1 MANVITEKGTS
12 KWLRI
17 KEALCDGLA
26 PKRAKQLGYVLE
38 NTRKEFVNRQK
49 YLMENASASA
59 VSTGNIATLNKVILP
74 IIRRVLP
81 NVIANELVGV
91 QPMPGPVAQIMTLRY
106 VYGTTSTGAQ
116 TIAGEE
122 MLAPLHV
129 RDLAAAYSGNEVAG
143 TPAGA
148 LTAQLEGVPGNAVK
162 LEMLKQ
168 VVEAKSRR
176 LSARWTVESQTDAQ
190 NQYGVDVEE
199 ELLAA
204 VAQDITVEI
213 DQEILR
219 SLRALPPSPTA
230 ANTFDQSAVSGQ
242 ATSVVDEF
250 AALAVLIGREA
261 NRIAVRTRRG
271 KGNWAVVSP
280 TILTVLESAR
290 ASAFARTTEGSFD
303 APTNNKYVGTLNN
316 SMRVYV
322 DNYADDDTPVLIG
335 YKGSSEVDAAT
346 FYCPYVPL
354 TTHGV
359 VTDPNTFELVT
370 SFYTRYGYVE
380 FVNSATSLGNS
391 ADYLGLVGINAATLS
406 FL

>member
-1 MANVITEKGTS
+1 MPNVITEKGNS

-17 KEALCDGLA
+17 KEALMDGLP
-26 PKRAKQLGYVLE
+26 PKKAKIMDKCLE
-38 NTRKEFVNRQK
+38 NTRKDFVGRQK

-81 NVIANELVGV
+81 NVIVNELVGV

-106 VYGTTSTGAQ
+106 VYGTTSAGAG

-129 RDLAAAYSGNEVAG
+129 RDLAASYSGNEVAA

-176 LSARWTVESQTDAQ
+176 LSARWTVEAQTDAQ

-219 SLRALPPSPTA
+219 NLRALPPTPTV

-271 KGNWAVVSP
+271 KGNWAVISP
-280 TILTVLESAR
+280 TILTVIESAR

-346 FYCPYVPL
+346 FYTPYVPL

>member
-1 MANVITEKGTS
+1 MSNVIVERGSS
-12 KWLRI
+12 KWHRI
-17 KEALCDGLA
+17 KEALMEGL
-26 PKRAKQLGYVLE
+26 PAKKAKHMDIVLE
-38 NTRKEFVNRQK
+38 NTRKEFVGRQK

-59 VSTGNIATLNKVILP
+59 VSTGNIATLNKVVLP

-106 VYGTTSTGAQ
+106 TYGTSSPGAG

-129 RDLAAAYSGNEVAG
+129 RDLAASYSGNEVEA

-204 VAQDITVEI
+204 VAQEITVEI

-219 SLRALPPSPTA
+219 SLRSLPPTPTA
-230 ANTFDQSAVSGQ
+230 ANTYDQSAVSGQ

-271 KGNWAVVSP
+271 KGNWAVISP

-290 ASAFARTTEGSFD
+290 ASAFARTTEGQLD
-303 APTNNKYVGTLNN
+303 APTNTKYVGTLNN

-322 DNYADDDTPVLIG
+322 DNYLDDDGPVLIG

-346 FYCPYVPL
+346 FYTPYVPL

-380 FVNSATSLGNS
+380 FVNTATSLGNS
-391 ADYLGLVGINAATLS
+391 ADYLGLVGINAGTLS

>member
-1 MANVITEKGTS
+1 MANVITEKGNS

-17 KEALCDGLA
+17 KDALCDGLA
-26 PKRAKQLGYVLE
+26 PKRAKQLGHVLE

-129 RDLAAAYSGNEVAG
+129 RDLAAAYSGNEVAA

-176 LSARWTVESQTDAQ
+176 LSARWTVEAQTDAQ

-219 SLRALPPSPTA
+219 SLRALPPTPTA

>member
-1 MANVITEKGTS
+1 MPNVIVEKGNS
-12 KWLRI
+12 KWQKI
-17 KEALCDGLA
+17 KEALMDGLDA
-26 PKRAKQLGYVLE
+26 RKAKHLDAVLE
-38 NTRKEFVNRQK
+38 NTRRDFVARQRV
-49 YLMENASASA
+49 LLENASASA

-106 VYGTTSTGAQ
+106 VYGTTVAGAGV
-116 TIAGEE
+116 IAGEE

-129 RDLAAAYSGNEVAG
+129 RDLAASYSGNEVQG

-176 LSARWTVESQTDAQ
+176 LSARWTVEAQTDAQ

-204 VAQDITVEI
+204 VAQEITVEI

-219 SLRALPPSPTA
+219 SLRALPPTPGA

-242 ATSVVDEF
+242 ATSVADEF
-250 AALAVLIGREA
+250 AALAVLMGREA

-290 ASAFARTTEGSFD
+290 ASAFARTTEGSLD
-303 APTNNKYVGTLNN
+303 APTNTKYVGTLNN
-316 SMRVYV
+316 SMRIYV

-335 YKGSSEVDAAT
+335 YKGASEVDAAT
-346 FYCPYVPL
+346 FYAPYVPL

-391 ADYLGLVGINAATLS
+391 ADYLGLVGIDAGSLS

>member
-26 PKRAKQLGYVLE
+26 PKRAKQLGHVLE

-129 RDLAAAYSGNEVAG
+129 RDLAAAYSGNEVAA

-176 LSARWTVESQTDAQ
+176 LSARWTVEAQTDAQ

-219 SLRALPPSPTA
+219 SLRALPPTPTA

>member
-1 MANVITEKGTS
+1 MANVITEKATS

-17 KEALCDGLA
+17 KDALCDGLA
-26 PKRAKQLGYVLE
+26 PKRAKQLGHVLE

-129 RDLAAAYSGNEVAG
+129 RDLAAAYSGNEVAA

-176 LSARWTVESQTDAQ
+176 LSARWTVEAQTDAQ

-219 SLRALPPSPTA
+219 SLRALPPTPTA

>member
-1 MANVITEKGTS
+1 MANVITEKTSS

-17 KEALCDGLA
+17 KDALCDGLA

-219 SLRALPPSPTA
+219 SLRALPPTPTA

>member
-1 MANVITEKGTS
+1 MAHVITEKTSS

-17 KEALCDGLA
+17 KEALCDGLT
-26 PKRAKQLGYVLE
+26 PKRAKQLGHVLE

-176 LSARWTVESQTDAQ
+176 LSARWTVEAQTDAQ

-219 SLRALPPSPTA
+219 SLRALPPTPTA

>member
-1 MANVITEKGTS
+1 MANVITEKASS

-17 KEALCDGLA
+17 KEALTDGL
-26 PKRAKQLGYVLE
+26 PQKRAKQLGHVLE
-38 NTRKEFVNRQK
+38 NTRKEFVSRQK

-106 VYGTTSTGAQ
+106 VYGTTSTGAG
-116 TIAGEE
+116 TLAGEE

-129 RDLAAAYSGNEVAG
+129 RDLAAAYSGNEVAAR
-143 TPAGA
+143 PAGA

-176 LSARWTVESQTDAQ
+176 LSARWTVEAQTDAQ

-219 SLRALPPSPTA
+219 GLRALPPTPTA

>member
-1 MANVITEKGTS
+1 MANVITEKASS

-17 KEALCDGLA
+17 KDALCDGLA
-26 PKRAKQLGYVLE
+26 PKRAKQLGHILE

-106 VYGTTSTGAQ
+106 VYGTTSSGAG

-129 RDLAAAYSGNEVAG
+129 RDLAAAYSGNEVAA

-176 LSARWTVESQTDAQ
+176 LSARWTVEAQTDAQ

-219 SLRALPPSPTA
+219 SLRALPPTPTA

-280 TILTVLESAR
+280 TILTVIESAR

-316 SMRVYV
+316 SMRIYV

-370 SFYTRYGYVE
+370 SFYSRYGYVE

>member
-1 MANVITEKGTS
+1 MPNVITEKSTS

-17 KEALCDGLA
+17 KEALMDGLS
-26 PKRAKQLGYVLE
+26 PKRAKQLGHVLE

-176 LSARWTVESQTDAQ
+176 LSARWTVEAQTDAQ

-219 SLRALPPSPTA
+219 SLRALPPTPTA

>member
-1 MANVITEKGTS
+1 MANVITEKGNS

-26 PKRAKQLGYVLE
+26 PKRAKQLGHVLE

-129 RDLAAAYSGNEVAG
+129 RDLAAAYSGNEVAA

-176 LSARWTVESQTDAQ
+176 LSARWTVEAQTDAQ

-219 SLRALPPSPTA
+219 SLRSLPPTPTA

-322 DNYADDDTPVLIG
+322 DNYSDDDTPVLIG

>member
-1 MANVITEKGTS
+1 MTYIATDTGNK
-12 KWLRI
+12 KWQRI
-17 KEALCDGLA
+17 KDALMDGLSA
-26 PKRAKQLGYVLE
+26 KKAKQLDQVLE
-38 NTRKEFVNRQK
+38 NTRRDFVGRQK
-49 YLMENASASA
+49 YLLENASASA

-106 VYGTTSTGAQ
+106 VYGTTSGGAG

-129 RDLAAAYSGNEVAG
+129 RDIAAAYSGNEVQAS
-143 TPAGA
+143 PAGA

-176 LSARWTVESQTDAQ
+176 LSARWTVEAQTDAQ

-204 VAQDITVEI
+204 VAQEITVEI

-219 SLRALPPSPTA
+219 SLRALPPAPTA

-250 AALAVLIGREA
+250 AALAVLMGREA

-271 KGNWAVVSP
+271 KGNWAVISP

-290 ASAFARTTEGSFD
+290 ASAFARTTEGSLD
-303 APTNNKYVGTLNN
+303 APTNTKYVGTLNN
-316 SMRVYV
+316 SMRIYV

-335 YKGSSEVDAAT
+335 YKGSSEIDAAT
-346 FYCPYVPL
+346 FYTPYVPL

-359 VTDPNTFELVT
+359 VTDPQTFELVT

-391 ADYLGLVGINAATLS
+391 ADYLGLVGIDASTLS

>member
-1 MANVITEKGTS
+1 MANIIKENAKS
-12 KWLRI
+12 KWERI
-17 KEALCDGLA
+17 KDALKEGLTN
-26 PKRAKQLGYVLE
+26 KQAGLMENALE
-38 NTRKEFVNRQK
+38 NTRKDFVARQK
-49 YLMENASASA
+49 VLMENASASA
-59 VSTGNIATLNKVILP
+59 VSTGNIATLNKVVLP

-81 NVIANELVGV
+81 NVIANEIIGV

-106 VYGTTSTGAQ
+106 VYGNSTAGA
-116 TIAGEE
+116 IAGEE
-122 MLAPLHV
+122 MMAPLHV
-129 RDLAAAYSGNEVAG
+129 RDLAAAYSGNEV
-143 TPAGA
+143 TSQPAGA

-204 VAQDITVEI
+204 VAQEITVEI

-219 SLRALPPSPTA
+219 SLRALPPTPTA
-230 ANTFDQSAVSGQ
+230 ANTFDQSAVAGQ
-242 ATSVVDEF
+242 PTSVVDEF
-250 AALAVLIGREA
+250 AALAVLMNRQA
-261 NRIAVRTRRG
+261 NLIATRTRRG
-271 KGNWAVVSP
+271 KGNWAVISP
-280 TILTVLESAR
+280 TVLTVLESAR
-290 ASAFARTTEGSFD
+290 ASAFARTTEGNFD

-316 SMRVYV
+316 SMRLYV
-322 DNYADDDTPVLIG
+322 DTYADDDTPVLIG
-335 YKGSSEVDAAT
+335 YKGNSEVDAAT

-359 VTDPNTFELVT
+359 VTDPNTFEMVT

-380 FVNSATSLGNS
+380 FVNTATSLGNS
-391 ADYLGLVGINAATLS
+391 ADYLGLVGVNAGTLS

>member
-1 MANVITEKGTS
+1 MANVITEKATS

-17 KEALCDGLA
+17 KDALCDGLA
-26 PKRAKQLGYVLE
+26 PKRAKQLGHVLE

-129 RDLAAAYSGNEVAG
+129 RDLAAAYSGNEVAA

-176 LSARWTVESQTDAQ
+176 LSARWTVEAQTDAQ

-219 SLRALPPSPTA
+219 SLRSLPPTPTA

-322 DNYADDDTPVLIG
+322 DNYSDDDTPVLIG

>member
-1 MANVITEKGTS
+1 
-12 KWLRI
+12 
-17 KEALCDGLA
+17 
-26 PKRAKQLGYVLE
+26 
-38 NTRKEFVNRQK
+38 
-49 YLMENASASA
+49 
-59 VSTGNIATLNKVILP
+59 
-74 IIRRVLP
+74 
-81 NVIANELVGV
+81 
-91 QPMPGPVAQIMTLRY
+91 
-106 VYGTTSTGAQ
+106 
-116 TIAGEE
+116 
-122 MLAPLHV
+122 
-129 RDLAAAYSGNEVAG
+129 
-143 TPAGA
+143 
-148 LTAQLEGVPGNAVK
+148 
-162 LEMLKQ
+162 
-168 VVEAKSRR
+168 
-176 LSARWTVESQTDAQ
+176 
-190 NQYGVDVEE
+190 
-199 ELLAA
+199 
-204 VAQDITVEI
+204 
-213 DQEILR
+213 
-219 SLRALPPSPTA
+219 
-230 ANTFDQSAVSGQ
+230 VSGQ

>member
-1 MANVITEKGTS
+1 MANIIKENAKS
-12 KWLRI
+12 KWERI
-17 KEALCDGLA
+17 KDALKEGLNN
-26 PKRAKQLGYVLE
+26 KQAGLMENALE
-38 NTRKEFVNRQK
+38 NTRKDFVARQK
-49 YLMENASASA
+49 VLMENASASA

-81 NVIANELVGV
+81 NVIANEIIGV

-106 VYGTTSTGAQ
+106 VYGNSTAGA
-116 TIAGEE
+116 IAGEE
-122 MLAPLHV
+122 MMAPLHV
-129 RDLAAAYSGNEVAG
+129 RDLAAAYSGNEV
-143 TPAGA
+143 TSQPAGA

-176 LSARWTVESQTDAQ
+176 LSARWTVEAQTDAQ

-204 VAQDITVEI
+204 VAQEITVEI

-219 SLRALPPSPTA
+219 SLRALPPTPTA
-230 ANTFDQSAVSGQ
+230 ANTFDQSAVAGQ
-242 ATSVVDEF
+242 PTSVVDEF
-250 AALAVLIGREA
+250 AALAVLMNRQA
-261 NRIAVRTRRG
+261 NLIATRTRRG
-271 KGNWAVVSP
+271 KGNWAVISP
-280 TILTVLESAR
+280 TVLTVLESAR
-290 ASAFARTTEGSFD
+290 ASAFARTTEGNFD

-316 SMRVYV
+316 SMRLYV
-322 DNYADDDTPVLIG
+322 DTYADDDTPVLIG
-335 YKGSSEVDAAT
+335 YKGNSEVDAAT

-359 VTDPNTFELVT
+359 VTDPNTFEMVT

-380 FVNSATSLGNS
+380 FVNTATSLGNS
-391 ADYLGLVGINAATLS
+391 ADYLGLVGVNAGTLS

>member
-1 MANVITEKGTS
+1 MANVITEKTSS

-17 KEALCDGLA
+17 KEALCDGLT
-26 PKRAKQLGYVLE
+26 PKRAKQLGHVLE

-176 LSARWTVESQTDAQ
+176 LSARWTVEAQTDAQ

-219 SLRALPPSPTA
+219 SLRALPPTPTA

>member
-1 MANVITEKGTS
+1 MANVITEKGNS

-17 KEALCDGLA
+17 KDALCDGLA
-26 PKRAKQLGYVLE
+26 PKRAKQLGHVLE

-129 RDLAAAYSGNEVAG
+129 RDLAAAYSGNEVAA

-176 LSARWTVESQTDAQ
+176 LSARWTVEAQTDAQ

-219 SLRALPPSPTA
+219 SLRSLPPTPTA

-322 DNYADDDTPVLIG
+322 DNYSDDDTPVLIG

>member
-1 MANVITEKGTS
+1 MPNVITEKGNS
-12 KWLRI
+12 KWQRI
-17 KEALCDGLA
+17 KEALMDGLP
-26 PKRAKQLGYVLE
+26 PKKAKIMDRCLE
-38 NTRKEFVNRQK
+38 NTRKDFVGRQK

-81 NVIANELVGV
+81 NVIVNELVGV

-106 VYGTTSTGAQ
+106 VYGTTSAGAG

-129 RDLAAAYSGNEVAG
+129 RDLAAAYSGNEVAA

-176 LSARWTVESQTDAQ
+176 LSARWTVEAQTDAQ

-219 SLRALPPSPTA
+219 NLRALPPTPTA

-346 FYCPYVPL
+346 FYTPYVPL

>member
-1 MANVITEKGTS
+1 
-12 KWLRI
+12 
-17 KEALCDGLA
+17 
-26 PKRAKQLGYVLE
+26 
-38 NTRKEFVNRQK
+38 
-49 YLMENASASA
+49 
-59 VSTGNIATLNKVILP
+59 
-74 IIRRVLP
+74 
-81 NVIANELVGV
+81 
-91 QPMPGPVAQIMTLRY
+91 MTLRY
-106 VYGTTSTGAQ
+106 VYGTTSGGAG

-129 RDLAAAYSGNEVAG
+129 RDIAAAYSGNEVQAS
-143 TPAGA
+143 PAGA

-176 LSARWTVESQTDAQ
+176 LSARWTVEAQTDAQ

-204 VAQDITVEI
+204 VAQEITVEI

-219 SLRALPPSPTA
+219 SLRSLPPAPTA

-250 AALAVLIGREA
+250 AALAVLMGREA

-271 KGNWAVVSP
+271 KGNWAVISP

-290 ASAFARTTEGSFD
+290 ASAFARTTEGSLD
-303 APTNNKYVGTLNN
+303 APTNTKYVGTLNN
-316 SMRVYV
+316 SMRIYV

-335 YKGSSEVDAAT
+335 YKGSSEIDAAT
-346 FYCPYVPL
+346 FYTPYVPL

-359 VTDPNTFELVT
+359 VTDPQTFELVT

-391 ADYLGLVGINAATLS
+391 ADYLGLVGIDASTLS

>member
-1 MANVITEKGTS
+1 MANVITEKTSS

-17 KEALCDGLA
+17 KDALCDGLA

-49 YLMENASASA
+49 YLLENASASA

-219 SLRALPPSPTA
+219 SLRALPPTPTA
-230 ANTFDQSAVSGQ
+230 ANTFAQSAVSGQ

>member
-1 MANVITEKGTS
+1 MSNVITEKGST

-17 KEALCDGLA
+17 KDALMDGLNS
-26 PKRAKQLGYVLE
+26 KQAKQLDHVLE
-38 NTRKEFVNRQK
+38 NTRKEFVGRQQ

-81 NVIANELVGV
+81 NVIVNELIGV
-91 QPMPGPVAQIMTLRY
+91 QPMPGPVSQIMTLRY
-106 VYGTTSTGAQ
+106 VYGNASAGAGVL
-116 TIAGEE
+116 ANEE

-129 RDLAAAYSGNEVAG
+129 RDLAAAYSGNEVAAN
-143 TPAGA
+143 PAGA
-148 LTAQLEGVPGNAVK
+148 LSGQLEGVPGNSVK

-168 VVEAKSRR
+168 VVEARSRR
-176 LSARWTVESQTDAQ
+176 LSARWTVEAQTDAQ
-190 NQYGVDVEE
+190 NQYGVDIEE

-219 SLRALPPSPTA
+219 SLRALPPAPVA
-230 ANTFDQSAVSGQ
+230 ANTFDQTAITGQ
-242 ATSVVDEF
+242 ATSIVDEF

-271 KGNWAVVSP
+271 KGNWAVISP
-280 TILTVLESAR
+280 TTLTVLESAR

-303 APTNNKYVGTLNN
+303 APTNNKFVGTLNN
-316 SMRVYV
+316 SMRVFV
-322 DNYADDDTPVLIG
+322 DNYADDNTPVLIG

-380 FVNSATSLGNS
+380 FTNSSTSLGNS
-391 ADYLGLVGINAATLS
+391 ADYLGLVGINGASLS

>member
-1 MANVITEKGTS
+1 MPNVITEKGST
-12 KWLRI
+12 KWQRI
-17 KEALCDGLA
+17 KEALMDGL
-26 PKRAKQLGYVLE
+26 PSKRAKQMDAVLE
-38 NTRKEFVNRQK
+38 NTRRDFVGRQK
-49 YLMENASASA
+49 YLMENASAAA

-106 VYGTTSTGAQ
+106 VYGTSSAGAG
-116 TIAGEE
+116 TLAGEE

-129 RDLAAAYSGNEVAG
+129 RDLAAAYSGNEVAA

-176 LSARWTVESQTDAQ
+176 LSARWTVEAQTDAQ

-219 SLRALPPSPTA
+219 SLRALPPTPTA

>member
-1 MANVITEKGTS
+1 MTYIATDTGNK
-12 KWLRI
+12 KWQRI
-17 KEALCDGLA
+17 KDALMDGLSA
-26 PKRAKQLGYVLE
+26 KKAKQLDQVLE
-38 NTRKEFVNRQK
+38 NTRKDFVGRQK
-49 YLMENASASA
+49 YLLENASASA

-106 VYGTTSTGAQ
+106 VYGTTSGGAG

-129 RDLAAAYSGNEVAG
+129 RDIAAAYSGNEVQAS
-143 TPAGA
+143 PAGA

-176 LSARWTVESQTDAQ
+176 LSARWTVEAQTDAQ

-204 VAQDITVEI
+204 VAQEITVEI

-219 SLRALPPSPTA
+219 SLRSLPPAPTA

-250 AALAVLIGREA
+250 AALAVLMGREA

-271 KGNWAVVSP
+271 KGNWAVISP

-290 ASAFARTTEGSFD
+290 ASAFARTTEGSLD
-303 APTNNKYVGTLNN
+303 APTNTKYVGTLNN
-316 SMRVYV
+316 SMRIYV

-335 YKGSSEVDAAT
+335 YKGSSEIDAAT
-346 FYCPYVPL
+346 FYTPYVPL

-359 VTDPNTFELVT
+359 VTDPQTFELVT

-391 ADYLGLVGINAATLS
+391 ADYLGLVGIDASTLS

>member
-1 MANVITEKGTS
+1 MTHVITEKASS

-26 PKRAKQLGYVLE
+26 PKRAKQLGHVLE

-81 NVIANELVGV
+81 NVIANELIGV

-106 VYGTTSTGAQ
+106 VYGTTSTGAG
-116 TIAGEE
+116 TVAGEE

-129 RDLAAAYSGNEVAG
+129 RDIAAAYSGNEVAA

-168 VVEAKSRR
+168 VVEAKTRR
-176 LSARWTVESQTDAQ
+176 LSARWTVEAQTDAQ

-219 SLRALPPSPTA
+219 SLRALPPTPTA

-271 KGNWAVVSP
+271 KGNWGVVSP
-280 TILTVLESAR
+280 TVLTVLESAR

-316 SMRVYV
+316 SMRIYV

-359 VTDPNTFELVT
+359 VTDPNSFELVT
-370 SFYTRYGYVE
+370 SFYSRYGYVE
-380 FVNSATSLGNS
+380 FTNSATSLGNS

>member
-1 MANVITEKGTS
+1 MTYIATDTGNK
-12 KWLRI
+12 KWQRI
-17 KEALCDGLA
+17 KDALMDGLSA
-26 PKRAKQLGYVLE
+26 KKAKQLDQVLE
-38 NTRKEFVNRQK
+38 NTRKDFVGRQK
-49 YLMENASASA
+49 YLLENASASA

-106 VYGTTSTGAQ
+106 VYGTTSGGAG

-129 RDLAAAYSGNEVAG
+129 RDIAAAYSGNEVQAS
-143 TPAGA
+143 PSGA

-176 LSARWTVESQTDAQ
+176 LSARWTVEAQTDAQ

-204 VAQDITVEI
+204 VAQEITVEI

-219 SLRALPPSPTA
+219 SLRSLPPAPTA

-250 AALAVLIGREA
+250 AALAVLMGREA

-271 KGNWAVVSP
+271 KGNWADISP

-290 ASAFARTTEGSFD
+290 ASAFARTTEGSLD
-303 APTNNKYVGTLNN
+303 APTNTKYVGTLNN
-316 SMRVYV
+316 SMRI
-322 DNYADDDTPVLIG
+322 YA
-335 YKGSSEVDAAT
+335 
-346 FYCPYVPL
+346 
-354 TTHGV
+354 
-359 VTDPNTFELVT
+359 
-370 SFYTRYGYVE
+370 
-380 FVNSATSLGNS
+380 
-391 ADYLGLVGINAATLS
+391 
-406 FL
+406 

>member
-1 MANVITEKGTS
+1 MTTGNK
-12 KWLRI
+12 KWQMI
-17 KEALCDGLA
+17 KEALMDGLSN
-26 PKRAKQLGYVLE
+26 KKAKHLDYVLE
-38 NTRKEFVNRQK
+38 NTRKDFVARQRV
-49 YLMENASASA
+49 LMENASASA

-81 NVIANELVGV
+81 NVIANELIGV
-91 QPMPGPVAQIMTLRY
+91 QPMPGPVSQIMTLRY
-106 VYGTTSTGAQ
+106 VYGTTSAGAGVL
-116 TIAGEE
+116 ANEE
-122 MLAPLHV
+122 MMAPLHV
-129 RDLAAAYSGNEVAG
+129 RDLAAAYSGNEVRNN
-143 TPAGA
+143 PAAA
-148 LTAQLEGVPGNAVK
+148 LTAQMEGVPGNAVK

-176 LSARWTVESQTDAQ
+176 LSARWTVEAQTDAQ

-204 VAQDITVEI
+204 VAQEITVEI

-219 SLRALPPSPTA
+219 SLRALPPTPTA

-242 ATSVVDEF
+242 PTSVVDEF
-250 AALAVLIGREA
+250 AALAVLMGREA
-261 NRIAVRTRRG
+261 NRIATRTRRG
-271 KGNWAVVSP
+271 KGNWAVISP
-280 TILTVLESAR
+280 VVVTILESAR
-290 ASAFARTTEGSFD
+290 ASAFARTTEGNID
-303 APTNNKYVGTLNN
+303 APTNTKYVGTLNN
-316 SMRVYV
+316 SMKLYV
-322 DNYADDDTPVLIG
+322 DTYADDDTPILIG

-359 VTDPNTFELVT
+359 VTDPNTFEMVT

-380 FVNSATSLGNS
+380 FVNTATSLGNS
-391 ADYLGLVGINAATLS
+391 SDYLGLVGINAATLS